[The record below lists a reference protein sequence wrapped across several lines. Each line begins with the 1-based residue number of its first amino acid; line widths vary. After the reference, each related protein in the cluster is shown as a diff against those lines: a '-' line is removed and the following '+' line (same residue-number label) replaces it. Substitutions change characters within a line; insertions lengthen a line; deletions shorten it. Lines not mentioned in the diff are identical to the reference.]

1 MAGKITGF
9 EQRPV
14 QVANHG
20 ASERTAGKSAAAPG
34 AATSDAAHVKL
45 TGSAMQLAALEKA
58 LAQVPEV
65 DLERVRQLRS
75 EIEAGTYQVDSQ
87 RIASKLMQLER
98 ALATTAAPVA
108 EQAPVDV
115 PGQQV

>member
-1 MAGKITGF
+1 MTGKITGF
-9 EQRPV
+9 DQRPV

-20 ASERTAGKSAAAPG
+20 ATERTAGKSSSAPG
-34 AATSDAAHVKL
+34 PKAADASSVKL

-65 DLERVRQLRS
+65 DLQRVQQLRS
-75 EIEAGTYQVDSQ
+75 EIESGTYKVDSQ
-87 RIASKLMQLER
+87 RVATKLMQLER
-98 ALATTAAPVA
+98 ALAATAVPAA

>member
-1 MAGKITGF
+1 MTGKITGF
-9 EQRPV
+9 DQRPV

-20 ASERTAGKSAAAPG
+20 TTERTSASAKSSNAPENRV
-34 AATSDAAHVKL
+34 AEDTSVKL

-65 DLERVRQLRS
+65 DTQRVARLRA
-75 EIEAGTYQVDSQ
+75 EIESGDYKIDSH
-87 RIASKLMQLER
+87 RIATKLLQLER
-98 ALATTAAPVA
+98 ALAAA
-108 EQAPVDV
+108 EKAPVDV